1 MLLGL
6 TLFAGGIG
14 FTAGVLLERRLWMI
28 RIRDA
33 HAAIEA
39 IKESRRR
46 KK

>member
-1 MLLGL
+1 MLLGIA
-6 TLFAGGIG
+6 LFASGIG

-39 IKESRRR
+39 VKESRRR
-46 KK
+46 EI